1 MWWEIHV
8 YGQQKKPTNNYYEPE
23 SNK

>member
-8 YGQQKKPTNNYYEPE
+8 YGQQKNPTNNYYEPE